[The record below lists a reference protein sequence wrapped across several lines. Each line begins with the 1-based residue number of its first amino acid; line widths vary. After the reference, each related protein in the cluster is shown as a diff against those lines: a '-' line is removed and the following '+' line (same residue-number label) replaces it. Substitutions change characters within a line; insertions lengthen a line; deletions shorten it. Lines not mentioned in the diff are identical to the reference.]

1 MYVAAPGHQH
11 IELLAPRPGAGG
23 VGATASP
30 RAGALPRGMEPLLFH
45 ALEAALGGVNAG
57 AVAAVCV
64 PAVRAH
70 IRAQQRARPKR
81 KRPGAVRVISC
92 HVREGGEFFGSV
104 EVGGKRLGYA
114 ARIQGGK
121 LVSFKVL

>member
-1 MYVAAPGHQH
+1 MYFAAPGHQH
-11 IELLAPRPGAGG
+11 IELLAPRAGT
-23 VGATASP
+23 VSEASVPP
-30 RAGALPRGMEPLLFH
+30 RASQHPRGMEPMLIH
-45 ALEAALGGVNAG
+45 ALEAALGGASAG
-57 AVAAVCV
+57 SLASICV

-81 KRPGAVRVISC
+81 KRPGAVRIISC
-92 HVREGGEFFGSV
+92 HAREGGEFFGSV

-114 ARIQGGK
+114 ARIEGGK